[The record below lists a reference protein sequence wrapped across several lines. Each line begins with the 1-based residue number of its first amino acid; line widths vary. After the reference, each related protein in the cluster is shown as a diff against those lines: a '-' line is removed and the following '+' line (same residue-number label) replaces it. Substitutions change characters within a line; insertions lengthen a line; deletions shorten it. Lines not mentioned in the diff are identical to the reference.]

1 MMPVAVFHFETSL
14 NYFNQNSQD
23 CYFQRYTGTLDQA
36 GGKSAGEGIE
46 ATKINLFVEGYLS

>member
-1 MMPVAVFHFETSL
+1 MISIKTAKTVISKDIPL
-14 NYFNQNSQD
+14 I
-23 CYFQRYTGTLDQA
+23 DQA